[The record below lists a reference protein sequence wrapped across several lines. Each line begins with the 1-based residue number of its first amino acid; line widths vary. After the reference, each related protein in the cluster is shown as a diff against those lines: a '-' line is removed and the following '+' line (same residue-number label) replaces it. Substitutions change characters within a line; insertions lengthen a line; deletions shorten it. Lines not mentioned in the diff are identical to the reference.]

1 MNRRDLLVLLG
12 GAAYLGPLMAYAQQP
27 RAATVGVLLPNR
39 LDKAFSTFAN
49 TLHELGYEDDRNL
62 QLIIRSADTELE
74 RLPALAAEL
83 SSIKPDVLVSIN
95 TPPTRAAIDAT
106 KDIPIVFAIVGD
118 PIGTGFVSNLSHPGG
133 NVTGFSTRAPNLP
146 VSAYNC

>member
-1 MNRRDLLVLLG
+1 DLLVLLG

-62 QLIIRSADTELE
+62 QLIIRRTPSSSVCR
-74 RLPALAAEL
+74 RLRRSLVRSNRMSSCRSTRRRRAPRSTRRKTFPSYSRSSGIRSGPA
-83 SSIKPDVLVSIN
+83 SSVIS
-95 TPPTRAAIDAT
+95 R
-106 KDIPIVFAIVGD
+106 IPA
-118 PIGTGFVSNLSHPGG
+118 GTSPG
-133 NVTGFSTRAPNLP
+133 SRPRAPNLP